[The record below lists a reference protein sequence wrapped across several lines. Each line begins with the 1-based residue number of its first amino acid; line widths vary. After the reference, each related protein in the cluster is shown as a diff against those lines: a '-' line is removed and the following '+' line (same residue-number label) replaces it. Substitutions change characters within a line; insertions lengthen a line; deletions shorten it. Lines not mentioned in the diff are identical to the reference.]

1 MWCPWPNSWV
11 NPRLNPL
18 PGWAGVALL
27 RWHLMETWPLCCD
40 TAVLFQWKWNA
51 FDKITN
57 AWQSTVKLCKG
68 ENRRGKK
75 ILYKQQNNTAL
86 SNLSNLLLLVC
97 LCVFYWQNKINWIS
111 SHTITCSFLPHTNC
125 LANWCLLNF
134 LHFIEW
140 LGTKLTVDICRRLT
154 GICNYC

>member
-1 MWCPWPNSWV
+1 M
-11 NPRLNPL
+11 
-18 PGWAGVALL
+18 GVALL
-27 RWHLMETWPLCCD
+27 RWQFCWCELDVNGLCLSAEND
-40 TAVLFQWKWNA
+40 IAVLFQLKWNV

-57 AWQSTVKLCKG
+57 AWQSTFKLRKRKK
-68 ENRRGKK
+68 RRGK

-86 SNLSNLLLLVC
+86 SNLSNLLLLVSV
-97 LCVFYWQNKINWIS
+97 CVFYWQNKINWIS

-154 GICNYC
+154 GVCNYC